1 MLVFNLKKEWFEKI
15 KSGEKTHEYRE
26 QTKYWIK
33 RISNLFINAE
43 VKRQFLI
50 SIETGFT
57 FESKQKN
64 LKDKGIIIFAC
75 GYPKKENKAKRLLAK
90 IKNIRTNID
99 GNESDLEINEPV
111 FEIEFELIEEVQN
124 EN

>member
-1 MLVFNLKKEWFEKI
+1 MITFNLKKCWFEKI
-15 KSGEKTHEYRE
+15 KSGEKTFEYRE

-33 RISNLFINAE
+33 KLSNLFINAE

-50 SIETGFT
+50 SIETGCT
-57 FESKQKN
+57 FESKHKY
-64 LKDKGIIIFAC
+64 LKDKGLIIFAC
-75 GYPKKENKAKRLLAK
+75 GYPKKEDKTKKLPAK

-111 FEIEFELIEEVQN
+111 FEIEFELIKEEI
-124 EN
+124 